1 MAKNLFYQGL
11 VEKRLNFHMTYGPQT
26 YIITLKPMKGTPQV
40 ELNEIIIWMLHPLV
54 VSKMQ

>member
-40 ELNEIIIWMLHPLV
+40 ELNEIII
-54 VSKMQ
+54 